1 MKQANL
7 LLTILYFIGSVIL
20 MIVFSAVLSTTYTI
34 NIHDHILNIVILI
47 LVSVFIAVIFH
58 MVNPSVLAKIKDLL
72 DGNYNESSVKRAHLL
87 VTYPF
92 RIIPVLVITWLL
104 GMIVYLF
111 AGNFTEIIKVN
122 NMPVG
127 FLFSFIFVFTFGI
140 ISQMYSFKIATN
152 IYVSNIIKKLGI
164 LELSSVYIPIRY
176 KLISILSAIIVS
188 AYLVLLYGTYNQ
200 AKTYIHENLYTDT
213 LQAVSHIAGIINNS
227 SDPDVQLKD
236 LSNRFAGMY
245 NFYLFNLRDKTIKSY
260 SNIQLGMDTVKQFYG
275 RNVVQD
281 KRNDQTLLLLNKPIT
296 INNNNYYRLM
306 VGINKNLYQTPL
318 NGFLYNLLLSGIFIL
333 IIVLITALLIS
344 YDLSSHEKSLSDY
357 SAKLSNKELT
367 QMPEIV
373 STDEL
378 GLILNNMRILAV
390 NFKESKFR
398 MSADIDSMNGILT
411 STYGRISK
419 VKSTITEQSKFTDE
433 LIGIINSI
441 GDVSK
446 QIIKTSTP
454 LNETTVN
461 NSKSI
466 AQALQKNKEMAH
478 HINNASGQ
486 IARASRLLLSNIDT
500 YEDIRSNI
508 IRLKDTIAS
517 VKKSSGSVNTKSS
530 DINALLGQFLGSID
544 AVKALNTKSMEFN
557 SDIEAILGEIIN
569 ITDSVLSLLS
579 TFLTHIQQADEM
591 LSIINNI
598 AERTNLLSVNAYILA
613 ASPQTEGRD
622 FRVVAEEIK
631 KLAERARTGSK
642 DISNYITKV
651 RRNVDTIFLNM
662 KDINNFILLTKQSF
676 YSMSLI
682 ETRIQDLTVST
693 INDISINAKTGSAGE
708 HDKIT
713 DGTPTMAVDNFIQ
726 ALIEDT
732 SSTVTILSELNNIFT
747 ELKSSFVR
755 MSEVNNANNVS
766 LTAINHSLEN
776 IKAFTGYINDSL
788 GIDVNNQI
796 LFSADSARELNSHI
810 KSNEQTIN
818 DLEGIISK
826 LVAELELLDKATKL
840 FIA

>member
-7 LLTILYFIGSVIL
+7 LLTILYFIGSVIV
-20 MIVFSAVLSTTYTI
+20 MIVFSAVLSTTSTI
-34 NIHDHILNIVILI
+34 NIRDHILNIVILI
-47 LVSVFIAVIFH
+47 IVSVFITAIFH
-58 MVNPSVLAKIKDLL
+58 LVNPSVLIKIKDLL
-72 DGNYNESSVKRAHLL
+72 DGNYNDSSVKRAHLL

-92 RIIPVLVITWLL
+92 RIIPSLIITWLL
-104 GMIVYLF
+104 GMTVYLC
-111 AGNFTEIIKVN
+111 AGNFTTIIEVN

-127 FLFSFIFVFTFGI
+127 FLFSCIFVFTFGI

-152 IYVSNIIKKLGI
+152 IYVSKMIKKLGI

-176 KLISILSAIIVS
+176 KLISILCAIIVS
-188 AYLVLLYGTYNQ
+188 AYLILLYGTYNQ
-200 AKTYIHENLYTDT
+200 ANTYIHENLYSDT
-213 LQAVSHIAGIINNS
+213 LQAVSHIAGIINKS
-227 SDPDVQLKD
+227 SDPDVELKD
-236 LSNRFAGMY
+236 LSNKFKGTY
-245 NFYLFNLRDKTIKSY
+245 NIYLYNLRDKTIKSY
-260 SNIQLGMDTVKQFYG
+260 SNIQMGMDTVKQFYS

-306 VGINKNLYQTPL
+306 VGINKNLYRTPL
-318 NGFLYNLLLSGIFIL
+318 TGFLYNLLLSGVFIL
-333 IIVLITALLIS
+333 IIVLITGILIS
-344 YDLSSHEKSLSDY
+344 YDLSSHEKSLSEY
-357 SAKLSNKELT
+357 SVKLSNKELT

-378 GLILNNMRILAV
+378 GLILNNMRMLAA

-411 STYGRISK
+411 STYGSIAK
-419 VKSTITEQSKFTDE
+419 VKSTVSEQSKFTDE

-461 NSKSI
+461 NSRSI

-478 HINNASGQ
+478 RINNASGQ

-508 IRLKDTIAS
+508 IKLKDTISS
-517 VKKSSGSVNTKSS
+517 VKKASGSVNSKSS
-530 DINALLGQFLGSID
+530 DINALLGRFLGSID

-613 ASPQTEGRD
+613 ASPQTEGRN

-642 DISNYITKV
+642 NISNYITKV

-662 KDINNFILLTKQSF
+662 KDMNNFILLTKQSF

-682 ETRIQDLTVST
+682 ETRIQDLSVST
-693 INDISINAKTGSAGE
+693 INNISINAKPGSSGDN
-708 HDKIT
+708 DKNPA
-713 DGTPTMAVDNFIQ
+713 GTPMMVADNFIQ

-732 SSTVTILSELNNIFT
+732 SSAVTILSELNNIFT

-755 MSEVNNANNVS
+755 MSEINSANNVS

-788 GIDVNNQI
+788 AIDVNNQI
-796 LFSADSARELNSHI
+796 LFSADSAKELNSHI
-810 KSNEQTIN
+810 KSNEQTID
-818 DLEGIISK
+818 DLEGIINK